1 MSYTEQAKNLKEL
14 MTKVSTEHEQLINT
28 MMMSSVSEFERTY
41 KETTEIQMALAQ
53 LFELVS
59 QFQAQQPS

>member
-28 MMMSSVSEFERTY
+28 MMMSSVSEFERNY
-41 KETTEIQMALAQ
+41 KETTEIQVALAQ
-53 LFELVS
+53 LFELVA
-59 QFQAQQPS
+59 QLQAQHTA

>member
-28 MMMSSVSEFERTY
+28 LLMNSASEFERGY

-53 LFELVS
+53 LFELV
-59 QFQAQQPS
+59 AQLQNQGGK

>member
-59 QFQAQQPS
+59 QFQAQQPA